1 MSQTVLK
8 LNIWIAQFLELWGLF
23 YALFCFLL
31 LYLASV
37 IWLEKIW
44 RKFCWDFV
52 VWGSRNFGNFEVSVF
67 FWTFSEVWLQWFSIL
82 IMFSVC
88 LVDERVGKEKEK
100 KLCVFSL
107 LLFVTWRA
115 KRSTS
120 WSFDSISWFSRVK
133 LFYFPT
139 KTTDNSRDLRLTFYN
154 FLFLYSFFSEPNR
167 AIGLAWVSGAF
178 YFYF

>member
-1 MSQTVLK
+1 
-8 LNIWIAQFLELWGLF
+8 
-23 YALFCFLL
+23 
-31 LYLASV
+31 
-37 IWLEKIW
+37 
-44 RKFCWDFV
+44 
-52 VWGSRNFGNFEVSVF
+52 
-67 FWTFSEVWLQWFSIL
+67 
-82 IMFSVC
+82 MFSVC
-88 LVDERVGKEKEK
+88 LVDERVGKEKKK

-120 WSFDSISWFSRVK
+120 WSFASIIWFSRVK

-139 KTTDNSRDLRLTFYN
+139 KTTNNSRDLRLTFYN

-178 YFYF
+178 YFYFKIFKFDSVIFIVIVFRLLGPFLHLKFFFNIIISFFLVVSFSAWEFDSDLPESFNHRNSNLTFWPWFQFLWIIFLFI